1 MQAVDIEVHLQ
12 SQALNTFTK
21 VKREKTNKTC
31 FNCRGDYP
39 HLDRPCL
46 ARNKTCD
53 NCEKQNHFAS
63 QCRSGDRS
71 KFSTKKPVK
80 TRQNLRPLTTADDT
94 SSESESDSS
103 EYCYSLDNK
112 QNNPQEDILLNGFR
126 MKMTVDTGS
135 SINIMTRTHLGRF
148 EMSNQSQHP

>member
-1 MQAVDIEVHLQ
+1 M
-12 SQALNTFTK
+12 
-21 VKREKTNKTC
+21 
-31 FNCRGDYP
+31 P
-39 HLDRPCL
+39 
-46 ARNKTCD
+46 
-53 NCEKQNHFAS
+53 
-63 QCRSGDRS
+63 
-71 KFSTKKPVK
+71 
-80 TRQNLRPLTTADDT
+80 TADDT

-135 SINIMTRTHLGRF
+135 SINVMTRTHLGRF